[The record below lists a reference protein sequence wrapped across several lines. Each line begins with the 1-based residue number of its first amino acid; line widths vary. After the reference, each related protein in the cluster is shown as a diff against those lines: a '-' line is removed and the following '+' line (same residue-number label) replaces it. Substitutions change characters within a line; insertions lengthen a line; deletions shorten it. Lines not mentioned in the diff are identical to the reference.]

1 MDYNKMMEIV
11 QDAHK
16 DPSSIDP
23 DRILNYIFAST
34 GYSIENPPPPPVIN
48 QLKIDFARWLP
59 AFCFLKPD
67 LEYCKEGVIS
77 FYSYRVS
84 LAANVTFLVLF
95 ALSFGGFAYT
105 MARTRRANLFSVAM
119 MLGIVSEM
127 IGYAGRIF
135 SWKNQWNENPFLVQV
150 CCLTVGPAFLAAG
163 IYLCLRQIVTAF
175 GPKNSRIPPKWYTR
189 IFIPC
194 DLISLALQAVGG
206 ALASVASKR
215 DLPTAKGDAVM
226 IAGLAFQVFTMFAFM
241 LVAADFALR
250 TYRASRHAHLPN
262 LSCALDNHPDMVRL
276 RRSSRFKGFLGA
288 LVVSTVCIFIR
299 CVFRVIELS
308 GGWTGPL
315 MARQDLFIAFE
326 GVMIVVSV
334 VVLNFFHPALCSSHL
349 FEPPADRTAGVPK
362 RRKRV
367 ISGPRLVNFDSYE
380 KSHGS
385 SIETA

>member
-1 MDYNKMMEIV
+1 MDYDKMMKIV

-16 DPSSIDP
+16 DPSTIDP
-23 DRILNYIFAST
+23 DRILNHIFAST
-34 GYSIENPPPPPVIN
+34 GYSVENPPPEAVIK
-48 QLKIDFARWLP
+48 QLKIDFAPWLP

-67 LEYCKEGVIS
+67 LEYCQEGVIS

-84 LAANVTFLVLF
+84 LAANVVFLVLF
-95 ALSFGGFAYT
+95 FLSFCGFAYT
-105 MARTRRANLFSVAM
+105 MYRTRRANLFSVAM

-127 IGYAGRIF
+127 IGYSGRIF

-163 IYLCLRQIVTAF
+163 IYLCLRRIVTAF

-334 VVLNFFHPALCSSHL
+334 VGLNFFHPALCGSQL
-349 FEPPADRTAGVPK
+349 FKPPADRTAGVPN
-362 RRKRV
+362 RRRRI

-380 KSHGS
+380 KSNGS

>member
-1 MDYNKMMEIV
+1 MDYPKMMAIIQE
-11 QDAHK
+11 AYA
-16 DPSSIDP
+16 DPSKIDP

-34 GYSIENPPPPPVIN
+34 GHSVDNPPPQPVIN
-48 QLKIDFARWLP
+48 QLKIDFAKWLP

-84 LAANVTFLVLF
+84 LPANALFLALFSLSLVGFVLTVF
-95 ALSFGGFAYT
+95 
-105 MARTRRANLFSVAM
+105 RTRRAYLFSVAM
-119 MLGIVSEM
+119 ILGVLAEM
-127 IGYAGRIF
+127 IGYGGRIV
-135 SWKNQWNENPFLVQV
+135 SWKNQWSENPFLVQV
-150 CCLTVGPAFLAAG
+150 CCLTVGPALLAAG

-175 GPKNSRIPPKWYTR
+175 GPGNSRIPPKWYTR

-194 DLISLALQAVGG
+194 DLTSLFLQAVGG
-206 ALASVASKR
+206 GIASVASKR
-215 DLPTAKGDAVM
+215 NEPTQTGDNVM

-250 TYRASRHAHLPN
+250 TYRRARRAHLPN
-262 LSCALDNHPDMVRL
+262 LSAVLDNHPDMVRL
-276 RRSSRFKGFLGA
+276 RHSTHFKGFLAA
-288 LVVSTVCIFIR
+288 LVLSTVCIFVR

-326 GVMIVVSV
+326 GVMIVISV
-334 VVLNFFHPALCSSHL
+334 VGLNVFHPAFCSEKL
-349 FEPPADRTAGVPK
+349 FEPPTDRPVVIPRPRRMSAGPK
-362 RRKRV
+362 M
-367 ISGPRLVNFDSYE
+367 VNFDSYE
-380 KSHGS
+380 KGS

>member
-1 MDYNKMMEIV
+1 MMEIIQEV
-11 QDAHK
+11 QS
-16 DPSSIDP
+16 DPSGVDP

-34 GYSIENPPPPPVIN
+34 GHSVDNPPPPAVIN
-48 QLKIDFARWLP
+48 QLKVDFARWLP
-59 AFCFLKPD
+59 AFCYLKPD

-84 LAANVTFLVLF
+84 IVANAIFLALF
-95 ALSFGGFAYT
+95 TLSFFWFAYT
-105 MARTRRANLFSVAM
+105 MYRTRRANMFSVAM
-119 MLGIVSEM
+119 MFGIISEM
-127 IGYAGRIF
+127 IGYTGRIL

-175 GPKNSRIPPKWYTR
+175 GPKNSRIPPTWYTR

-250 TYRASRHAHLPN
+250 TYLASRHAHLPN

-276 RRSSRFKGFLGA
+276 RRSWRFKGLLGA

-315 MARQDLFIAFE
+315 MARQDLFITFE
-326 GVMIVVSV
+326 GVMIVISV
-334 VVLNFFHPALCSSHL
+334 VVMNVFHPALCSSHL
-349 FEPPADRTAGVPK
+349 FEPPVDRTVGVPK

-367 ISGPRLVNFDSYE
+367 NAGPRLVNFDSYE